1 MSTFRLFLS
10 ILAVVSLLAL
20 GAVSAYAQGAQ
31 STCPQT
37 FQQYAGDKDYMN
49 QDDFKEYWA
58 TDHTDVDTE
67 SQAFTSGAYSA
78 FLSAN
83 TNHDN
88 KLSQAEFCTWLK
100 NQPS

>member
-1 MSTFRLFLS
+1 MSTLRLFLS
-10 ILAVVSLLAL
+10 IFVVMSLLAL
-20 GAVSAYAQGAQ
+20 GTVSAYAQGAQ

-37 FQQYAGDKDYMN
+37 FKQYSGDKGYMS
-49 QDDFKEYWA
+49 QEDFKQYWA
-58 TDHTDVDTE
+58 TGHTGVDTE

-83 TNHDN
+83 TSHDN
-88 KLSQAEFCTWLK
+88 QLTQSEFCSWLK